1 MKRPPSLQ
9 HNDKAVILSPSGNI
23 DRYIVEDAAA
33 ILEGWGLRP
42 RVSDHALGE
51 NGRFSGT
58 VSERVHDLQTAL
70 DDPEVKLIL
79 CSRGGYGM
87 VHLLPHINFKVF
99 RKKPKWVVGYSDI
112 SALHAALQYHGVA
125 SLHGPMAAHF
135 SQEGSE
141 DVSVRYTKSILA
153 GQPVQYTYPAD
164 RGVVG
169 NEGSSLNR
177 AGVASGRLFGGN
189 LAVFCSILGSRY
201 ARVPRGGILVIED
214 IGEVPYRVDRMIQ
227 QLKIAGVFD
236 RINGLIVGSFTEYEE
251 DDLMYMPLLES
262 IRHAVE
268 EYDFPVAF
276 HFPVGHVKLNFPL
289 IMGERA
295 FLNVN
300 RQSITFK
307 Q

>member
-1 MKRPPSLQ
+1 M
-9 HNDKAVILSPSGNI
+9 
-23 DRYIVEDAAA
+23 
-33 ILEGWGLRP
+33 RP

-87 VHLLPHINFKVF
+87 VHLLPRINFKVF
-99 RKKPKWVVGYSDI
+99 RGNPKWVVGYSDI
-112 SALHAALQYHGVA
+112 SALHAAVQYHGVV

-141 DVSVRYTKSILA
+141 DISVRYTKSILA
-153 GQPVQYTYPAD
+153 GQPVQYAYPAD
-164 RGVVG
+164 RGQAG

-189 LAVFCSILGSRY
+189 LAVFCSILGSRF

-251 DDLMYMPLLES
+251 DNLMYMPLLES

-268 EYDFPVAF
+268 EYNFPVAF

-289 IMGERA
+289 IMGGQA

-300 RQSITFK
+300 RQSITFE